1 MLAAR
6 LATVARRA
14 SAHTSRATSS
24 SACSSSRASSASAT
38 LASASRARGSTVRAA
53 ASTSSPDGD
62 AAKSSTGD
70 SWVVVGC
77 DSDAGGALCVI
88 SGGSVGVVRA
98 VRVVDNPTSK
108 VLVNGRERVRLDPE
122 AMRETARSL
131 GVPRGTRVYLEEGG
145 VEFGFSAQTAFV
157 QGYNFGLWRGVLAA
171 EEFDVRVVKP
181 QAWKAALGLKFK
193 GSTKDD
199 SIAMA
204 RSLFPE
210 IAGELKRK
218 KDHGRAESLLIAA
231 YGHVADGAA
240 AAAEEDELCARV
252 RAALTDRG
260 LVREEGGA
268 LPYFGPYF
276 GMTGDELRKELK
288 ARGCKVSGKKEEL
301 ILRLETNDAES
312 AEKTSATA

>member
-1 MLAAR
+1 
-6 LATVARRA
+6 
-14 SAHTSRATSS
+14 
-24 SACSSSRASSASAT
+24 
-38 LASASRARGSTVRAA
+38 
-53 ASTSSPDGD
+53 
-62 AAKSSTGD
+62 
-70 SWVVVGC
+70 
-77 DSDAGGALCVI
+77 
-88 SGGSVGVVRA
+88 
-98 VRVVDNPTSK
+98 
-108 VLVNGRERVRLDPE
+108 
-122 AMRETARSL
+122 
-131 GVPRGTRVYLEEGG
+131 
-145 VEFGFSAQTAFV
+145 
-157 QGYNFGLWRGVLAA
+157 
-171 EEFDVRVVKP
+171 
-181 QAWKAALGLKFK
+181 
-193 GSTKDD
+193 
-199 SIAMA
+199 MA

-301 ILRLETNDAES
+301 TRLAGERRETVSDLLGKINAVS
-312 AEKTSATA
+312 AKLL